1 VISGLMQA
9 RYRNDVAEVERLRAA
24 GHVLD
29 VHEAA
34 AVGDD
39 DRLRALLDEEP
50 ALADAWS
57 EDGAQP
63 LHFAAYFGHLPC
75 VLLLLERGAD
85 PCRHARGFNGVA
97 PINAAAANGPKPNP
111 RCTELVRVLLEAGAD
126 PAAAQD
132 GGSTALDTARFTG
145 NDELV
150 ALLEAGS

>member
-1 VISGLMQA
+1 MQA

-24 GHVLD
+24 GHVLN

-39 DRLRALLDEEP
+39 DRLRALLDADP
-50 ALADAWS
+50 QLVDAWS

-75 VLLLLERGAD
+75 VRLLLERGAD
-85 PCRHARGFNGVA
+85 PRQHAQGFNGVA
-97 PINAAAANGPKPNP
+97 PINAAAANPKPNE

-126 PAAAQD
+126 PQAAQG
-132 GGSTALDTARFTG
+132 GGSTALDAARFAG
-145 NDELV
+145 NDELL
-150 ALLEAGS
+150 ALLERAS